1 MAGDLSPAQEP
12 GNAGLDGAWR
22 QARALDELFTA
33 RNRAAHGHSRCVV
46 RGPPAY
52 DAGHGKHSAL
62 VSAVPAASDIHG
74 WLGNVLIWLA
84 GLHAAAAL
92 YHHFWRRDTVLLS
105 MLPGR

>member
-1 MAGDLSPAQEP
+1 
-12 GNAGLDGAWR
+12 
-22 QARALDELFTA
+22 
-33 RNRAAHGHSRCVV
+33 
-46 RGPPAY
+46 
-52 DAGHGKHSAL
+52 L